1 MSTKALARVRQVWD
15 LLTKRTTPSDEAWA
29 HSLLDGPELG
39 LYRSMQRYDR
49 YHCTTVAR
57 RFAELEPPEW
67 ALKGALL
74 HDCGKPRGYG
84 LLWRVFVVLFPDPAI
99 PSTPRERLPWRW
111 AQQLYRWHGLYGA
124 ERARAVG
131 LPEAACA
138 IIRDHHAR
146 GTARTDAPWLAAFQ
160 RIDDD

>member
-1 MSTKALARVRQVWD
+1 MSTKALTRVRQVWD
-15 LLTKRTTPSDEAWA
+15 LLTKRTSAEDEAWA
-29 HSLLDGPELG
+29 VSMLQGPELT
-39 LYRSMQRYDR
+39 LYRDMQRYDR
-49 YHCTTVAR
+49 YHCTSVAR
-57 RFAELEPPEW
+57 RFAELDPPLW

-84 LLWRVFVVLFPDPAI
+84 LFWRVFVVIFPEPAI
-99 PSTPRERLPWRW
+99 AAAPRERLPWRW

-124 ERARAVG
+124 ERARGAG
-131 LPEAACA
+131 LSEDGCT

-146 GTARTDAPWLAAFQ
+146 SASCSDAPWLAEFQ